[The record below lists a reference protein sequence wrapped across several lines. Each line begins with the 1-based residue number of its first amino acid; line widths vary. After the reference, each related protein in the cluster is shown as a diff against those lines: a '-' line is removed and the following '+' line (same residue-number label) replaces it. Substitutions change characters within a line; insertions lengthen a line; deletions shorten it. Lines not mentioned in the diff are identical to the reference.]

1 MSQVSSF
8 EEDDAGI
15 PPLKFELGL
24 EGREAELLTRF
35 IWGRI
40 VLLIESGKEPEAAA
54 LLAEFD
60 EPSPC
65 IDI

>member
-1 MSQVSSF
+1 MSQISSF
-8 EEDDAGI
+8 EQDDAGI

-24 EGREAELLTRF
+24 EGKEAELLTRF

-54 LLAEFD
+54 LLEEFD

>member
-8 EEDDAGI
+8 DEDDAGI

-35 IWGRI
+35 VWGRI

-54 LLAEFD
+54 LLEEFD
-60 EPSPC
+60 EPSTC
-65 IDI
+65 MDI

>member
-8 EEDDAGI
+8 DEEEAGI

-24 EGREAELLTRF
+24 EGKEAELLTRF

-54 LLAEFD
+54 LLEEFD
-60 EPSPC
+60 EPLPC

>member
-15 PPLKFELGL
+15 PPLKFELGH
-24 EGREAELLTRF
+24 EGKEAELLTRF
-35 IWGRI
+35 IRGRI

-54 LLAEFD
+54 LLEEFD
-60 EPSPC
+60 EPSTC
-65 IDI
+65 MDI

>member
-1 MSQVSSF
+1 MSQVSSS

-15 PPLKFELGL
+15 PPLKFELGH
-24 EGREAELLTRF
+24 EVKEAELLTRF
-35 IWGRI
+35 IWVRI

-54 LLAEFD
+54 LLEEFD
-60 EPSPC
+60 EPSLC

>member
-8 EEDDAGI
+8 DEEEAGI

-24 EGREAELLTRF
+24 EGKEAELLTRYV
-35 IWGRI
+35 WGRI
-40 VLLIESGKEPEAAA
+40 VLLIESGKEAEAAA
-54 LLAEFD
+54 VLEEFD
-60 EPSPC
+60 EPLPC

>member
-15 PPLKFELGL
+15 PPLKFELGH
-24 EGREAELLTRF
+24 GGKEAELLTRF

-54 LLAEFD
+54 LLEEFD

>member
-8 EEDDAGI
+8 DEDDAGI

-54 LLAEFD
+54 LLEEFD
-60 EPSPC
+60 EPSTC
-65 IDI
+65 MDI

>member
-1 MSQVSSF
+1 MSQVSSL

-54 LLAEFD
+54 LLEECD

>member
-1 MSQVSSF
+1 MSQVSSL

-15 PPLKFELGL
+15 PPLKFELGH
-24 EGREAELLTRF
+24 EGKEAELLTRF

-54 LLAEFD
+54 ILEEFD
-60 EPSPC
+60 EPSHC